1 MEKKKLADMT
11 LRVTDA
17 KVLAER
23 IAELERE
30 LAEARESNTKLLL
43 VAQEWKRNWLKSPVF
58 QTFVDLKHGIVG
70 DVLCALQEGEISR
83 SKAAE
88 CLAEI
93 AHGATEVRLPRYR
106 GYFAEDETP
115 VEKCERLE
123 AINKQLVEAL
133 EGIFKKLNDLIGKSR
148 GVAPIQR
155 PPRGTVG

>member
-1 MEKKKLADMT
+1 MS
-11 LRVTDA
+11 
-17 KVLAER
+17 AER

-30 LAEARESNTKLLL
+30 LAEARARLAFAVRRETQ
-43 VAQEWKRNWLKSPVF
+43 VWLDSPAF

-83 SKAAE
+83 GKAAE

-123 AINKQLVEAL
+123 AINAQLVEAL
-133 EGIFKKLNDLIGKSR
+133 GKIENLPKVWR
-148 GVAPIQR
+148 IAADAANEAVEIARAALAAAKEQGNA
-155 PPRGTVG
+155 